1 MTGTMKYRK
10 QYVFF
15 WLSSTVENPLWSGAV
30 GLDTGSLHVIEGTL
44 TSSKYCQLIVKALPH
59 DGNRLCGRGFLFHQ
73 GRAPCHT
80 AKATTATGRSI
91 CYPACVDQ
99 SVDYNPIEHLWD
111 EMGRRV
117 QETKQRSLTKLKNA
131 LEGEIWRPLREQA
144 HRRNIVDS
152 MPNRCREV
160 IAAKGVPTRD

>member
-111 EMGRRV
+111 EWAEEFKKRNKEVWQSWKMRLRGRFDDHWENRHT
-117 QETKQRSLTKLKNA
+117 E
-131 LEGEIWRPLREQA
+131 EI
-144 HRRNIVDS
+144 
-152 MPNRCREV
+152 
-160 IAAKGVPTRD
+160 